1 MPSLRCAEGA
11 VARRCRGAAAAT
23 AFSPPI
29 NRVTTMLENLYQ
41 WRQAVEDRLRAA
53 DSWLCV
59 SGLFWLRAGN
69 NKFGSGAHCEIELPQ
84 HAALED
90 AGSFVLDGSQVL
102 LRAAPGAAVL
112 VNGLPATQQVLAS
125 DAEGAPDVVSVN
137 GVRLAVIRRGKRLG
151 IRMFD
156 QRNLAFVNFTELQW
170 YVPDAAKCIRA
181 SFIPH
186 AEPQPMQIT
195 NVIGD
200 VHTVLSPGFAQFT
213 AAGGNHRLAA
223 EPAASGMGLFFNFQD
238 GTSRRTTYPRGRFLE
253 APAPDDG
260 IVILDFHRAVSPPC
274 AYTHFATCP
283 LPPSGNKLA
292 IAMEAGQQY
301 KVAGERSG

>member
-1 MPSLRCAEGA
+1 MNPESA
-11 VARRCRGAAAAT
+11 V
-23 AFSPPI
+23 
-29 NRVTTMLENLYQ
+29 LEDLKQ

-59 SGLFWLRAGN
+59 SGVFWLRAGD
-69 NKFGSGAHCEIELPQ
+69 NKFGSAAHFEIELPQ

-90 AGSFVLDGSQVL
+90 AGSFVLDGSQVV
-102 LRAAPGAAVL
+102 LRAVPGAAVL
-112 VNGLPATQQVLAS
+112 VNGLPATQQVPAS

-137 GVRLAVIRRGKRLG
+137 GLRLAVIRRGKRLG

-156 QRNLAFVNFTELQW
+156 QRNPAFVNFTGLQW
-170 YVPDAAKCIRA
+170 YAPDAAKCICA

-186 AEPQPMQIT
+186 AEPQPVQIT

-200 VHTVLSPGFAQFT
+200 VRTVLSPGFAQFT
-213 AAGGNHRLAA
+213 AAGGNHRLVA
-223 EPAASGMGLFFNFQD
+223 EPAASGRGFFFNFQD
-238 GTSRRTTYPRGRFLE
+238 GTSGRTTYPGGRFLE
-253 APAPDDG
+253 APALDDG
-260 IVILDFHRAVSPPC
+260 IVILDFNRAVSPPC

-283 LPPSGNKLA
+283 LPPPGNKLA
-292 IAMEAGQQY
+292 IAIEAGQQY

>member
-1 MPSLRCAEGA
+1 MCGA
-11 VARRCRGAAAAT
+11 TPAIFCTPLVNPESA
-23 AFSPPI
+23 
-29 NRVTTMLENLYQ
+29 VLEDLNQ

-59 SGLFWLRAGN
+59 SGLFWLRAGD

-90 AGSFVLDGSQVL
+90 AGSFVLDGSRVL

-151 IRMFD
+151 IRIFD
-156 QRNLAFVNFTELQW
+156 QRNPAFVNFTGLQW
-170 YVPDAAKCIRA
+170 YAPDAANCIRA

-186 AEPQPMQIT
+186 AEPQPVQIT

-200 VHTVLSPGFAQFT
+200 IHTVLSPGIAQFT
-213 AAGGNHRLAA
+213 VGGGNHRLAA
-223 EPAASGMGLFFNFQD
+223 EPAASGPGLFFNFQD
-238 GTSRRTTYPRGRFLE
+238 GTSGRTTYPGGRFLE

-260 IVILDFHRAVSPPC
+260 IVILDFNRAVSPPC

>member
-1 MPSLRCAEGA
+1 MCGETPAIFCSPLVNPESAVLEG
-11 VARRCRGAAAAT
+11 
-23 AFSPPI
+23 
-29 NRVTTMLENLYQ
+29 LKQ
-41 WRQAVEDRLRAA
+41 WRQAVEDRLRAV

-59 SGLFWLRAGN
+59 SGLFWLRAGD

-90 AGSFVLDGSQVL
+90 AGSFVLDGSRVL

-137 GVRLAVIRRGKRLG
+137 GVCLAVVCRGKRLG

-156 QRNLAFVNFTELQW
+156 QRNPSFVNFTGLQW
-170 YVPDAAKCIRA
+170 YAPDASKCIRA

-186 AEPQPMQIT
+186 AEPQPVQIT

-213 AAGGNHRLAA
+213 AGGGNHRLAA
-223 EPAASGMGLFFNFQD
+223 EPAASGTGLFFNFQD
-238 GTSRRTTYPRGRFLE
+238 GTSARTTYPGGRFLE
-253 APAPDDG
+253 VPAPDDG
-260 IVILDFHRAVSPPC
+260 MVILDFNRSVSPPC

-283 LPPSGNKLA
+283 LPPPGNKLA